1 MAFWRQKPRP
11 SGQNGYHRN
20 RAGVALRADRPRGS
34 GKEARG
40 VAAGAMGRP
49 VRRSSEAEAAPG
61 SPSPLGAIAKTPSG
75 GGAGNR
81 ARQADANQT
90 DASRDR
96 EAGRAGRA
104 GATAT
109 LVLPSCADP
118 RDRHAPPH
126 SPLSSPP
133 PPRPLRP

>member
-1 MAFWRQKPRP
+1 MAFWRQRPRP

-20 RAGVALRADRPRGS
+20 RAGVALRADRPRGI
-34 GKEARG
+34 GNEARG

-75 GGAGNR
+75 GGR
-81 ARQADANQT
+81 ARQAEANQT
-90 DASRDR
+90 DTCRDR

-104 GATAT
+104 GATAA
-109 LVLPSCADP
+109 LGLPAGP
-118 RDRHAPPH
+118 
-126 SPLSSPP
+126 
-133 PPRPLRP
+133 

>member
-1 MAFWRQKPRP
+1 MAFWREKPGA

-81 ARQADANQT
+81 ARQAEANQT
-90 DASRDR
+90 DTCRDR
-96 EAGRAGRA
+96 EAGPAGRA
-104 GATAT
+104 DATAA
-109 LVLPSCADP
+109 LGLPAGAD
-118 RDRHAPPH
+118 RCER
-126 SPLSSPP
+126 
-133 PPRPLRP
+133 